1 MIYVDNSTVYK
12 YKKNDVVVIHK
23 PNNIEESPTWIP
35 CFMDEFDGM
44 ICHIKSSNIS
54 YTSNVI
60 YYTVAE
66 DECCFAFSEKWLEPY
81 EEDITTTDIYS
92 LFE

>member
-1 MIYVDNSTVYK
+1 MVFADNNTVFK
-12 YKKNDVVVIHK
+12 YEKNDVVVIHK
-23 PNNIEESPTWIP
+23 PDNIEESPTWVP

-44 ICHIKSSNIS
+44 ICHIKSAHINPDL
-54 YTSNVI
+54 I

-66 DECCFAFSEKWLEPY
+66 DECCFAFNEKWLEPY
-81 EEDITTTDIYS
+81 EEDITATDIYS